1 MNRGL
6 FFTLIA
12 LFTFALPATLLHAQQ
27 PKGLIISPKRV
38 VFEGN
43 QRIVEVILANRGSNE
58 EKYRISIVN
67 REMMENG
74 QLREATEPAE
84 GEFFAKD
91 ILRSSPRQ
99 VTLGPKEAQKIRLLT
114 RLKSDS
120 PDGEYRSHLLV
131 QEIPEAAPP
140 ENTAGQGDNAVG
152 VNVRAI
158 FGITIPVI
166 VRKGDLSA
174 DVSLS
179 NPRLV
184 QKNGEQYLRVD
195 INRSGTKSVV
205 GTANVFADSQKIGI
219 LKSIAVYLSNPK
231 RVVDIRLDAPN
242 GETLSGKTIRVTF
255 GAEDDIEDA
264 PSTEITFTAP

>member
-1 MNRGL
+1 MRHLSL
-6 FFTLIA
+6 FVLIA
-12 LFTFALPATLLHAQQ
+12 LFTFTVTATQIYAQQ

-67 REMMENG
+67 REMTENG
-74 QLREATEPAE
+74 QLREATTPAA

-120 PDGEYRSHLLV
+120 ADGEYRSHLLV
-131 QEIPEAAPP
+131 QEIPSAAPP
-140 ENTAGQGDNAVG
+140 ENTAGESDNAVG
-152 VNVRAI
+152 INVRAI

-174 DVSLS
+174 DVGLS
-179 NPRLV
+179 NPRLIN
-184 QKNGEQYLRVD
+184 KNGERYLRVD

-219 LKSIAVYLSNPK
+219 LKSIAVYLSTPK
-231 RVVDIRLDAPN
+231 RIVDIKLDTPN
-242 GETLSGKTIRVTF
+242 GQDLSGKTIRVTF

-264 PSTEITFTAP
+264 PSTEIIFTAP